1 MSVTTSVNVFGVQS
15 ALKELNKIN
24 PKLRREYTKRYKD
37 IVKPV
42 VTQAKAKFPS
52 EAPLSHMA
60 RPHARLGGWDGG
72 LVKKGVIAKINTRKG
87 RTDEV
92 AVFMIQQRTGWGSI
106 FDIAGRNN
114 ASSQFVQNL
123 MSKGYGGASRAM
135 WPAYESN
142 AIQIQGAVIDLVGD
156 VMRDVNRNLVTD
168 GN

>member
-1 MSVTTSVNVFGVQS
+1 MSVTTSVNVFGVQA
-15 ALKELNKIN
+15 ALKELNKVN
-24 PKLRREYTKRYKD
+24 PKLRREFTKRYKD

-42 VTQAKAKFPS
+42 VVQAKAKFPS

-72 LVKKGVIAKINTRKG
+72 LVKKGVIAKINTRKS

-92 AVFMIQQRTGWGSI
+92 AVFMVQQRTGWGSI

-123 MSKGYGGASRAM
+123 MNKGYGNASRAM

-142 AIQIQGAVIDLVGD
+142 AIQIQGAVVDLVGD
-156 VMRDVNRNLVTD
+156 VMAEVNRNLVID

>member
-1 MSVTTSVNVFGVQS
+1 MSVTTSVNVFGVQA

-24 PKLRREYTKRYKD
+24 PKLRRQFTTRYKD

-42 VTQAKAKFPS
+42 VVQAKAKFPS

-92 AVFMIQQRTGWGSI
+92 AVFMVQQRTGWGSI

-114 ASSQFVQNL
+114 ASSRFVQNL
-123 MSKGYGGASRAM
+123 MNKGYGNASRAM

-142 AIQIQGAVIDLVGD
+142 ALEVRGAVIDLVND
-156 VMRDVNRNLVTD
+156 VMADVGRWK
-168 GN
+168 